1 MADKPIPMVAVNLP
15 AELVDK
21 MEALKRDREEDR
33 NKSIEQLV
41 LQFCETYVK
50 VRELARWELAHMD
63 ELNRSYADN
72 PNDWDDADVWENEF
86 KKAEEG
92 PK

>member
-1 MADKPIPMVAVNLP
+1 MADKPIPMVALNLP

-72 PNDWDDADVWENEF
+72 PNDWDDAAVWENEF